1 MKKYLKIV
9 AAFAFPALPNLFC
22 IEQEFDVEI
31 AINSKSNSAQVIQEE
46 QKLDKQPAVLL
57 VDSDDAERGI
67 EIGFIR
73 PDNAAHTTPNVI
85 QRILPDDQLLI
96 NFREVIIKD
105 VHKIVLGVAT
115 GVIVYKLFG

>member
-1 MKKYLKIV
+1 M
-9 AAFAFPALPNLFC
+9 
-22 IEQEFDVEI
+22 
-31 AINSKSNSAQVIQEE
+31 QEE
-46 QKLDKQPAVLL
+46 QKLDEQPAGLL
-57 VDSDDAERGI
+57 VDSDDAEGDI